1 MSQVLKK
8 ILELY
13 PVNEF
18 TTAVGFNDAVIGV
31 DLDSGRLIYSVNKCI
46 DILVYADNME
56 IDEAIDHFEE
66 NIRGA
71 YEHYETGPIWA
82 NTDF

>member
-31 DLDSGRLIYSVNKCI
+31 DLDSGRLIYSVNKCV
-46 DILVYADNME
+46 DILVYADGMDM
-56 IDEAIDHFEE
+56 DEAIDHFED
-66 NIRGA
+66 NIRTA
-71 YEHYETGPIWA
+71 YEQYETGPIWA

>member
-1 MSQVLKK
+1 MSQVLRK

-31 DLDSGRLIYSVNKCI
+31 DLDSGRLIYSVNKCV
-46 DILVYADNME
+46 DILVYADGME
-56 IDEAIDHFEE
+56 MDEAIDHFEY

-71 YEHYETGPIWA
+71 YEQYETGPIWA